1 MLYYFHSILHVT
13 EFPDTLSYVARTMS
27 DKRSFEQ
34 LFCHLLKVL
43 CIQETFASSL
53 SLSTP
58 TLHLLI
64 FSWDFFWFHQ
74 LYSSPIL
81 NSEFWPTVGNQLVT
95 KYRIPLHGTK
105 SQSWSLNLEN
115 IKIWF
120 VLSTN
125 IGLKRTIYC
134 VGRKKLLSS
143 KRDIESKW
151 LTFLWPLASFLSM
164 WLSLK
169 VIAFAFDIS
178 SSRSILL
185 HLWPPKLALNPPLY
199 MNVESPLPGETKRLS
214 SSSSS
219 RLGSRSCDLA
229 SK

>member
-1 MLYYFHSILHVT
+1 MSRVQWVIKEVLNSSFVT
-13 EFPDTLSYVARTMS
+13 YS
-27 DKRSFEQ
+27 RSFAYKR
-34 LFCHLLKVL
+34 LLLKCLVIVIVHSTISPSHLLL
-43 CIQETFASSL
+43 GY
-53 SLSTP
+53 
-58 TLHLLI
+58 
-64 FSWDFFWFHQ
+64 FFWFHQ